1 MTQLHWIDWD
11 QIFRSGDGTG
21 VGVMGWVS
29 SMRSRIT
36 FEQSVLCSPGVGQL
50 TFLKDCLDL
59 CLVDFQITF
68 KIFFL
73 GVLRLPRWRTTLTLV
88 SKVTENAG
96 RVPPLVKRIYWTV
109 WKTGSLS
116 VHRPSHGW
124 GVLGTVLSVAAV
136 AVISVLDRKT
146 LILYT
151 SSWIVSY
158 SGYTDVMSLH

>member
-1 MTQLHWIDWD
+1 MTQLQWVDRD
-11 QIFRSGDGTG
+11 QIFRGGDGSG
-21 VGVMGWVS
+21 GDGLGKLYAVEN
-29 SMRSRIT
+29 T
-36 FEQSVLCSPGVGQL
+36 FEQSALSSPGVSQL

-68 KIFFL
+68 KKFFL

-116 VHRPSHGW
+116 VHRLSHGW

-151 SSWIVSY
+151 PSWIVSY